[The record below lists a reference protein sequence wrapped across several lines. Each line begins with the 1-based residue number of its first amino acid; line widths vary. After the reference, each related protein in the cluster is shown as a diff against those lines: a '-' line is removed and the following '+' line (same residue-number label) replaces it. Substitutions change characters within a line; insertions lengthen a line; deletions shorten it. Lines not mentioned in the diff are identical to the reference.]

1 MNQNLEKQ
9 TKLSIIIP
17 FYNAK
22 NTLKRAV
29 DSVLTQGY
37 PNIEILLIDD
47 GSTDGSSDI
56 GDEIA
61 NLESKVACYHLEN
74 AGPSVAR
81 NCGIKEATG
90 NLVGFLDSDDY
101 FLPDCFNNV
110 LKDYHRNYPDI
121 IAFGLSKGKN
131 IENANLFVPEKKIG
145 CSSEEAIE
153 QMFRSK
159 AVDFYVWNKFFKRE
173 LFNHI
178 VFPENKLYED
188 MVPMYEAFRAAS
200 KIDILPFSGIFY
212 YQNNDS

>member
-22 NTLKRAV
+22 NTLRRAV

-81 NCGIKEATG
+81 NYGIKEATG

-101 FLPDCFNNV
+101 FLPDCFN
-110 LKDYHRNYPDI
+110 
-121 IAFGLSKGKN
+121 
-131 IENANLFVPEKKIG
+131 
-145 CSSEEAIE
+145 
-153 QMFRSK
+153 
-159 AVDFYVWNKFFKRE
+159 
-173 LFNHI
+173 
-178 VFPENKLYED
+178 
-188 MVPMYEAFRAAS
+188 
-200 KIDILPFSGIFY
+200 
-212 YQNNDS
+212 

>member
-1 MNQNLEKQ
+1 M
-9 TKLSIIIP
+9 
-17 FYNAK
+17 
-22 NTLKRAV
+22 
-29 DSVLTQGY
+29 
-37 PNIEILLIDD
+37 
-47 GSTDGSSDI
+47 
-56 GDEIA
+56 
-61 NLESKVACYHLEN
+61 
-74 AGPSVAR
+74 
-81 NCGIKEATG
+81 
-90 NLVGFLDSDDY
+90 
-101 FLPDCFNNV
+101 
-110 LKDYHRNYPDI
+110 KDYHRNYPDI

-200 KIDILPFSGIFY
+200 KIDILPFSGIFIIKIMIASFISLLI
-212 YQNNDS
+212 QNSMIIFCKEKY